1 MFQLLKGKLQNK
13 TKQKS
18 LRPVNQANKQEKK
31 TKKTNKKTP
40 TKKSKASMPINKTR
54 EVKNK
59 RK

>member
-31 TKKTNKKTP
+31 KQENKQENP
-40 TKKSKASMPINKTR
+40 NQ
-54 EVKNK
+54 EVKGKHANK
-59 RK
+59 

>member
-31 TKKTNKKTP
+31 TREQ
-40 TKKSKASMPINKTR
+40 TR
-54 EVKNK
+54 KPQP
-59 RK
+59 RSQRQACQ